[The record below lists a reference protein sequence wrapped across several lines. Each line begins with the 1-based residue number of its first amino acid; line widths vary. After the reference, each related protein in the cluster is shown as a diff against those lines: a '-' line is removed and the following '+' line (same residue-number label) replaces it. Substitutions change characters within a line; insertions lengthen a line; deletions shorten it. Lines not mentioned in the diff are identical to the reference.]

1 MCLALLQS
9 EHTKEFLF
17 ALNPFFFSNDGKPS
31 TTMAIDVREDL
42 GKGAGSWLRSALGCS
57 WP

>member
-31 TTMAIDVREDL
+31 TTTAIDVREDL
-42 GKGAGSWLRSALGCS
+42 GKGAGSWPRSALGYS
-57 WP
+57 